1 MLGVRCEQCMCKIFQ
16 VTRCMGVLRQMLF
29 AEGLAEF
36 VSKKFLKSS
45 ILEKLLLGASLQAKF
60 HNLAILLK

>member
-1 MLGVRCEQCMCKIFQ
+1 
-16 VTRCMGVLRQMLF
+16 MGFLRQMLF